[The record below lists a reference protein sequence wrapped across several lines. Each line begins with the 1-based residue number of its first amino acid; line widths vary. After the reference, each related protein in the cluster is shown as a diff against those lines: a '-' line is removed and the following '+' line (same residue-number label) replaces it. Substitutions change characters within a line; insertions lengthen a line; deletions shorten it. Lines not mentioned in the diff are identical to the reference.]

1 MTQYKNE
8 LGQEIGYPLTEWKA
22 CEHPSKTSKTTKK
35 KLLGHY
41 CRVEILNIEEHA
53 EDLFLAFANDED
65 HSNWTYLP
73 YGPFD
78 GDNGF
83 DKFKDWLKMT
93 CSDEDPLFHSVIDVK
108 TNKAV
113 GLVSLM
119 RIQPEVGVMEVGH
132 IHFSPLMQRTPISTE
147 ALYLLMK
154 RVFDELAYRR
164 YEWKC
169 DSLNT
174 PSCNA
179 AKRLGFTPEGIFRQL
194 TMYKGRN
201 RDTAW
206 FAIIDSEWPLIKSMF
221 EAWLAPS
228 NFDDKGQQIHSL
240 NFLKP

>member
-1 MTQYKNE
+1 MTQYKNS
-8 LGQEIGYPLTEWKA
+8 LGQAIGSPLTDWQA
-22 CEHPSKTSKTTKK
+22 CERPPKTAI
-35 KLLGHY
+35 LGNY
-41 CRVEILNIEEHA
+41 CRVEALNIEKHA
-53 EDLFLAFANDED
+53 EDLYQAFAKDQD

-73 YGPFD
+73 YGPFN
-78 GDNGF
+78 GDDGF
-83 DKFKDWLKMT
+83 DEFKAWMNST
-93 CSDEDPLFHSVIDVK
+93 CSGQDPLFHTVIDLK

-113 GLVSLM
+113 GIASLM
-119 RIQPEVGVMEVGH
+119 RIEPAIGVIEVGH

-154 RVFDELAYRR
+154 RVFDELSYRR

-179 AKRLGFTPEGIFRQL
+179 AKRLGFTPEGVFRQL

-206 FAIIDSEWPLIKSMF
+206 FSIVDSEWPALKNMF
-221 EAWLAPS
+221 EAWLAPE
-228 NFDDKGQQIHSL
+228 NFDESGQQINSL
-240 NFLKP
+240 QTFKV